1 MVIRK
6 KVQNDIFYRM
16 FWVEYFNEELVYNM

>member
-16 FWVEYFNEELVYNM
+16 SWVEYFNEELVYNM